1 MSETSTPYNG
11 RTSAMRNSPWLAS
24 EDLEGLG
31 NVEVTIEQAFEHQ
44 NVTMQD
50 GRKQPKLFS
59 VKFVGKDRKLVLNA
73 TNRKMIVSKFGGNCA
88 DWIGKKVSLYVKDG
102 VKNPAGG
109 TTKGIRVK

>member
-1 MSETSTPYNG
+1 MIETSTPYTG
-11 RTSAMRNSPWLAS
+11 RTAAMRTSPWLAS

-31 NVEVTIEQAFEHQ
+31 EVEVTIETTFQHS

-59 VKFVGKDRKLVLNA
+59 VKFVGKERKLVLNA

-88 DWIGKKVSLYVKDG
+88 DWAGKKVMLYVKDG
-102 VKNPAGG
+102 VKNPSGG
-109 TTKGIRVK
+109 TTKGIRIK